1 MHHLIRQY
9 LTLGAII
16 GPLPNNIVDGTVI
29 DAVPVMAN
37 FDWIVSQV
45 NANAGAITNALSI
58 PTFCG
63 TAGGTANAITLT
75 PNPAISSYLAGQRF
89 SFVAAA
95 PNTTSV
101 TVATSG
107 LATRALTYADGSA
120 LTGNEILT
128 GGVYDIEDNGS
139 RYNLLNSAQGSNIV
153 SWTPT
158 ITFGGAASGLTYAT
172 QTGKAFKLG
181 RIVFFAF
188 FVQLTAKGSSTGTL
202 LVNGL
207 PYTIN
212 SSWGGNNGGPAFV
225 ENVTFTGYPLVFY
238 NLGATTMGIL
248 DIVSGSASAAITD
261 AECSNTSKFAGSMFY
276 TC

>member
-1 MHHLIRQY
+1 MRRLKQF
-9 LTLGAII
+9 LSLGVII
-16 GPLPNNIVDGTVI
+16 PPLPFNIQDGQVI
-29 DAVPVMAN
+29 DAVPVMADFN
-37 FDWIVSQV
+37 HIVANV
-45 NANAGAITNALSI
+45 NANAGAITNANSI

-63 TAGGTANAITLT
+63 TAGGSANAITLT
-75 PNPAISSYLAGQRF
+75 PNPAISAYLAGQRF
-89 SFVAAA
+89 SFVAGATNTAA
-95 PNTTSV
+95 V

-107 LATRALTYADGSA
+107 LATRNLTYADGSA
-120 LTGNEILT
+120 LSGNEILS

-139 RYNLLNSAQGSNIV
+139 RYNLLNSAQGSAIL

-158 ITFGGAASGLTYAT
+158 ITFGGAGTGITYAT

-188 FVQLTAKGSSTGTL
+188 FVQLTSKGSATGTM

-212 SSWGGNNGGPAFV
+212 SGWGGNNGGPAFV

-248 DIVSGSASAAITD
+248 DIVSGGASVAITD
-261 AECSNTSKFAGSMFY
+261 AECTNTSKFAGSMFY
-276 TC
+276 TD